1 MNVKTSNNNLTEIIG
16 KQKVINKPEVLDRYS
31 HDNSFSSPMQPRLV
45 VHPRNAD
52 DVQKTVT
59 WANRTKTPLVPV
71 SSGEPRFHGDT
82 VPSVPEAVIVDL
94 RRMDKI
100 IRIDRRNRM
109 VVIEPGVTY
118 TQLQPALAAEGLRLS
133 TPLLPRQSKSVV
145 TSLLER
151 EPTLVP
157 KYNHTLLEP
166 LRCLEI
172 VWGNGEILRSGD
184 AGGYYPTLEQQWE
197 MGLAQVFSGGPGQ
210 VDYYRLVSGAQG
222 SIGIVTWASV
232 KCEILPKVHR
242 FFFIPSDNLKD
253 LIECAYRLLK
263 VRLGDEFL
271 VLNSANLAAILSKDA
286 DGIQAL
292 KNKLPPWVI
301 IMGIAGRDLFPEEK
315 VDFQEKDTRDIVQQ
329 YGLEL
334 LPAVS
339 GIGGGQLMS
348 TILNSSPVTYWKLI
362 YKGACQDIFFMS
374 TLDKIPEFVDTV
386 FASANALRY
395 PVSDIGIYLQ
405 PQHQGTACH
414 CEFNLPYN
422 SGNKAEIDRVRE
434 LLETCSEALI
444 KQGAYFSRPYGI
456 WADMVYNRDA
466 RNKEMI
472 RTIKGIFDPNNILNP
487 GKLCF

>member
-1 MNVKTSNNNLTEIIG
+1 MNVKTSTNLIEIIG
-16 KQKVINKPEVLDRYS
+16 KQKAIKESKVLDSYS
-31 HDNSFSSPMQPRLV
+31 HDNSFTPPMRPRLV
-45 VHPRNAD
+45 VQPHDAN
-52 DVQKTVT
+52 DVQKIVL
-59 WANRTKTPLVPV
+59 WANQTKTPLVPV
-71 SSGEPRFHGDT
+71 SSGEPHFRGDT

-94 RRMDKI
+94 RGMDKI

-109 VVIEPGVTY
+109 AVIEPGVTY
-118 TQLQPALAAEGLRLS
+118 SQLQPVLAEQGLRMS
-133 TPLLPRQSKSVV
+133 TPLLPRQSKSIV

-151 EPTLVP
+151 EPRLVP
-157 KYNHTLLEP
+157 KYSYTLPEP
-166 LRCLEI
+166 LRCLEV
-172 VWGNGEILRSGD
+172 VWGNGELLRTGE
-184 AGGYYPTLEQQWE
+184 AGGYYRTLEQQWE

-222 SIGIVTWASV
+222 SMGIATWASV
-232 KCEILPKVHR
+232 KCEILPKVHK
-242 FFFIPSDNLKD
+242 FFFIPADDLKD
-253 LIECAYRLLK
+253 LIECAYWLLR

-271 VLNSANLAAILSKDA
+271 ILNGTNLAAILGRDA
-286 DGIQAL
+286 NEIRAL
-292 KNKLPPWVI
+292 KDKLPPWVI
-301 IMGIAGRDLFPEEK
+301 IIGIAGRDLFPEEK

-339 GIGGGQLMS
+339 GIGGGQVMS
-348 TILNSSPVTYWKLI
+348 TILNPSPVPYWKLV
-362 YKGACQDIFFMS
+362 YKGACQDIFFMT
-374 TLDKIPEFVDTV
+374 TLDKIPEFVNTV
-386 FASANALRY
+386 FAAANALRY

-405 PQHQGTACH
+405 PQHQGTSCH

-422 SGNKAEIDRVRE
+422 PGNKIEIDRVRE

>member
-1 MNVKTSNNNLTEIIG
+1 LNVKTSNKLMDMIG
-16 KQKVINKPEVLDRYS
+16 KEKVVNERKVIDRYS
-31 HDNSFSSPMQPRLV
+31 HDNSFTLPMRPRLV
-45 VHPRNAD
+45 VQPRNVD
-52 DVQKTVT
+52 DVQKIVT
-59 WANRTKTPLVPV
+59 SANQTKTPLVPV
-71 SSGEPRFHGDT
+71 SSGEPHFRGDT
-82 VPSVPEAVIVDL
+82 VPSVPEAVIIDL
-94 RRMDKI
+94 SQMDKI

-109 VVIEPGVTY
+109 VLIEPGVTY
-118 TQLQPALAAEGLRLS
+118 VQLQPALAEEGLRLS

-197 MGLAQVFSGGPGQ
+197 MGLSQVFSGGPGQ

-271 VLNSANLAAILSKDA
+271 ILNSANLAAILSKDA
-286 DGIQAL
+286 NGIQTL

-301 IMGIAGRDLFPEEK
+301 IMGIAGRALFPEAK
-315 VDFQEKDTRDIVQQ
+315 VDFQEKDTRNIVQQ
-329 YGLEL
+329 FGLEL

-339 GIGGGQLMS
+339 GISSGQVMS
-348 TILNSSPVTYWKLI
+348 TILNPSPVPYWKLT
-362 YKGACQDIFFMS
+362 YKGACQDIFFMT
-374 TLDKIPEFVDTV
+374 TLDKIPEFVNTV
-386 FASANALRY
+386 FAAANALRY
-395 PVSDIGIYLQ
+395 PVSDIGVYLQ
-405 PQHQGTACH
+405 PQHQGTSCH

-422 SGNKAEIDRVRE
+422 SGDKIETDRVRE

-472 RTIKGIFDPNNILNP
+472 KTIKGIFDPNNILNP

>member
-1 MNVKTSNNNLTEIIG
+1 MNVKTSNNLMEMIG
-16 KQKVINKPEVLDRYS
+16 KQKVIDKQKILDRYS
-31 HDNSFSSPMQPRLV
+31 HDNSFTLPMQPRLV
-45 VHPRNAD
+45 VQPRNAD
-52 DVQKTVT
+52 DVQKIVT
-59 WANRTKTPLVPV
+59 WANQTKTPLVPV
-71 SSGEPRFHGDT
+71 SSGEPHFRGDT

-94 RRMDKI
+94 SRMGKI

-109 VVIEPGVTY
+109 VLIEPGVTY
-118 TQLQPALAAEGLRLS
+118 AQLQPALAEEGLRLS
-133 TPLLPRQSKSVV
+133 TPLLPRQSKSVIA
-145 TSLLER
+145 SLLER

-172 VWGNGEILRSGD
+172 VWGNGEILRTGE

-242 FFFIPSDNLKD
+242 FFFIPADDLKG

-263 VRLGDEFL
+263 IRLGDEFL
-271 VLNSANLAAILSKDA
+271 ILNSANLAAILSSDA

-329 YGLEL
+329 SGLEL
-334 LPAVS
+334 LPAVT
-339 GIGGGQLMS
+339 GIGGGQVMS
-348 TILNSSPVTYWKLI
+348 TILNPSPVPYWKLT
-362 YKGACQDIFFMS
+362 YKGACQDIFFMT
-374 TLDKIPEFVDTV
+374 TLDKIPEFVNTV
-386 FASANALRY
+386 FTAANALRY

-422 SGNKAEIDRVRE
+422 SGNKIEIDHVRE
-434 LLETCSEALI
+434 LLGTCSEALI
-444 KQGAYFSRPYGI
+444 RQGAYFSRPYGI

>member
-1 MNVKTSNNNLTEIIG
+1 LNVKTSNNLTEMIG

-31 HDNSFSSPMQPRLV
+31 HDNSFTPPMRPRLV
-45 VHPRNAD
+45 VQPRNAG
-52 DVQKTVT
+52 DVQKIVK
-59 WANRTKTPLVPV
+59 WANQTKTPLVPV
-71 SSGEPRFHGDT
+71 SSGEPHFRGDT

-94 RRMDKI
+94 HRMNKI

-109 VVIEPGVTY
+109 VIIEPGVTY
-118 TQLQPALAAEGLRLS
+118 PQLQPALAEEGLRLS
-133 TPLLPRQSKSVV
+133 APLLPRQSKSVV
-145 TSLLER
+145 ASLLER
-151 EPTLVP
+151 EPTLIP
-157 KYNHTLLEP
+157 KYNYTLPEP
-166 LRCLEI
+166 LRCLEV
-172 VWGNGEILRSGD
+172 VWGNGELLRTGE
-184 AGGYYPTLEQQWE
+184 AGGYYPTLEQQWK

-222 SIGIVTWASV
+222 SIGIVTWASI
-232 KCEILPKVHR
+232 KCEISPKVHR
-242 FFFIPSDNLKD
+242 FFFIPADDLKG
-253 LIECAYRLLK
+253 LIECAYQLLK
-263 VRLGDEFL
+263 VRLGDEFF
-271 VLNSANLAAILSKDA
+271 VLNSANLAAILSRDA
-286 DGIQAL
+286 DAVQAL

-329 YGLEL
+329 LGLEL

-339 GIGGGQLMS
+339 GIGPGQIMS
-348 TILNSSPVTYWKLI
+348 TILNPSPIPCWKLA
-362 YKGACQDIFFMS
+362 YKGACQDIFFMT
-374 TLDKIPEFVDTV
+374 TLDKIPEFVNTL
-386 FASANALRY
+386 FAVANALRY
-395 PVSDIGIYLQ
+395 PVSDIGLYLQ

-422 SGNKAEIDRVRE
+422 SGNKIEIDRVRQ

-466 RNKEMI
+466 RNREMI

>member
-1 MNVKTSNNNLTEIIG
+1 LNVKTSTNLTEIIG
-16 KQKVINKPEVLDRYS
+16 RQKTLKGHRVLDSYS
-31 HDNSFSSPMQPRLV
+31 HDNSFTPPMRPRLV
-45 VHPRNAD
+45 VQPQNTD
-52 DVQKTVT
+52 DVQKIVI
-59 WANRTKTPLVPV
+59 WANQTKTPLVPV
-71 SSGEPRFHGDT
+71 SSGEPHFRGDT

-94 RRMDKI
+94 RQMDKI

-109 VVIEPGVTY
+109 AVIEPGVTY
-118 TQLQPALAAEGLRLS
+118 TQLQPALAEKGLRLS

-151 EPTLVP
+151 EPRLVP
-157 KYNHTLLEP
+157 KYSYTLPEP
-166 LRCLEI
+166 LRCLEVI
-172 VWGNGEILRSGD
+172 WGNGELLRTGE

-222 SIGIVTWASV
+222 SMGIVTWASV

-242 FFFIPSDNLKD
+242 FFFIPADDLKD
-253 LIECAYRLLK
+253 LIECAYRLLRI
-263 VRLGDEFL
+263 RLGDEFL
-271 VLNSANLAAILSKDA
+271 VLNSTDLAAILGRDA
-286 DGIQAL
+286 KSIQAL
-292 KNKLPPWVI
+292 KDKLPPWVI

-315 VDFQEKDTRDIVQQ
+315 VNFQGKDARDVVQQ
-329 YGLEL
+329 FALKL
-334 LPAVS
+334 LPEVS
-339 GIGGGQLMS
+339 GIRGGQLMS
-348 TILNSSPVTYWKLI
+348 TMLNPSPIPYWKLA
-362 YKGACQDIFFMS
+362 YKGDCQDIFFMT
-374 TLDKIPEFVDTV
+374 TLDKIPEFVNTV
-386 FASANALRY
+386 LASANELRY
-395 PVSDIGIYLQ
+395 PVSDIGIYIQ
-405 PQHQGTACH
+405 PQHQGTSCH

-422 SGNKAEIDRVRE
+422 SRNKVEIDRIRE

-466 RNKEMI
+466 RNREMI

>member
-1 MNVKTSNNNLTEIIG
+1 MEMIG
-16 KQKVINKPEVLDRYS
+16 KQKVIDKQKILDRYS
-31 HDNSFSSPMQPRLV
+31 HDNSFTLPMQPRLV
-45 VHPRNAD
+45 VQPRNAD
-52 DVQKTVT
+52 DVQKIVT
-59 WANRTKTPLVPV
+59 WANQTKTPLVPV
-71 SSGEPRFHGDT
+71 SSGEPHFRGDT

-94 RRMDKI
+94 SRMGKI

-109 VVIEPGVTY
+109 VLIEPGVTY
-118 TQLQPALAAEGLRLS
+118 AQLQPALAEEGLRLS
-133 TPLLPRQSKSVV
+133 TPLLPRQSKSVIA
-145 TSLLER
+145 SLLER

-172 VWGNGEILRSGD
+172 VWGNGEILRTGE

-242 FFFIPSDNLKD
+242 FFFIPADDLKG

-263 VRLGDEFL
+263 IRLGDEFL
-271 VLNSANLAAILSKDA
+271 ILNSANLAAILSSDA

-329 YGLEL
+329 SGLEL
-334 LPAVS
+334 LPAVT
-339 GIGGGQLMS
+339 GIGGGQVMS
-348 TILNSSPVTYWKLI
+348 TILNPSPVPYWKLT
-362 YKGACQDIFFMS
+362 YKGACQDIFFMT
-374 TLDKIPEFVDTV
+374 TLDKIPEFVNTV
-386 FASANALRY
+386 FTAANALRY

-422 SGNKAEIDRVRE
+422 SGNKIEIDHVRE
-434 LLETCSEALI
+434 LLGTCSEALI
-444 KQGAYFSRPYGI
+444 RQGAYFSRPYGI

>member
-1 MNVKTSNNNLTEIIG
+1 MEMIG
-16 KQKVINKPEVLDRYS
+16 KQKVIKERKILNSYS
-31 HDNSFSSPMQPRLV
+31 HDNSFTLPMRPRLV
-45 VHPRNAD
+45 VQPRNAD
-52 DVQKTVT
+52 DVQKIVT
-59 WANRTKTPLVPV
+59 WANQTKTPLVPV
-71 SSGEPRFHGDT
+71 SSGEPHFRGDT

-109 VVIEPGVTY
+109 VLIEPGVTY
-118 TQLQPALAAEGLRLS
+118 AQLQPALAEEGLRLS
-133 TPLLPRQSKSVV
+133 TPLLPRQSKSVIA
-145 TSLLER
+145 SLLER

-157 KYNHTLLEP
+157 KYNHTLPEP

-172 VWGNGEILRSGD
+172 VWGNGEILRTGD
-184 AGGYYPTLEQQWE
+184 AGGYYPTLEQQWQ

-222 SIGIVTWASV
+222 SIGIATWASV

-242 FFFIPSDNLKD
+242 FFFIPADNLKG

-263 VRLGDEFL
+263 VRLGDEFF
-271 VLNSANLAAILSKDA
+271 VLNSANLAAILSRNA

-329 YGLEL
+329 FGLEL

-339 GIGGGQLMS
+339 GIGGGQVMS
-348 TILNSSPVTYWKLI
+348 TILNPSPSTYWKLT

-374 TLDKIPEFVDTV
+374 TLDKIPEFVNTV
-386 FASANALRY
+386 FTAANALRY

-422 SGNKAEIDRVRE
+422 SGNKIEIGNVRE

-466 RNKEMI
+466 GNKEMI

>member
-1 MNVKTSNNNLTEIIG
+1 LNVKASSNLMEIIG

-31 HDNSFSSPMQPRLV
+31 HDNSFTLPMQPRSV
-45 VHPRNAD
+45 VQPRNAD
-52 DVQKTVT
+52 DVQKIVM
-59 WANRTKTPLVPV
+59 WANQTRTPLVPV
-71 SSGEPRFHGDT
+71 SSGEPHFRGDA
-82 VPSVPEAVIVDL
+82 VPSVPEAVVVDL
-94 RRMDKI
+94 RRMNRI

-109 VVIEPGVTY
+109 VIIEPGVTY
-118 TQLQPALAAEGLRLS
+118 GQLQPALAAQGLILS

-145 TSLLER
+145 ASLLER
-151 EPTLVP
+151 EPTLIP
-157 KYNHTLLEP
+157 KYNYTLPEP
-166 LRCLEI
+166 LRCLEV
-172 VWGNGEILRSGD
+172 VWGNGEMLRTGE
-184 AGGYYPTLEQQWE
+184 AGGYYPTLEQQWK

-222 SIGIVTWASV
+222 SMGIVTWASV

-242 FFFIPSDNLKD
+242 FFFIPADDLKR
-253 LIECAYRLLK
+253 LIECAYRLLR
-263 VRLGDEFL
+263 VRLGDEFF
-271 VLNSANLAAILSKDA
+271 VLNSANLASILSKDA
-286 DGIQAL
+286 DGVHAL

-301 IMGIAGRDLFPEEK
+301 VMGIAGRDLFPEEK

-329 YGLEL
+329 LALEL

-339 GIGGGQLMS
+339 GITGGQVMS
-348 TILNSSPVTYWKLI
+348 TILNPSAVPYWKLT
-362 YKGACQDIFFMS
+362 YKGACQDIFFMT

-386 FASANALRY
+386 FAAANALRY

-422 SGNKAEIDRVRE
+422 SRNRIETDRVRE

-444 KQGAYFSRPYGI
+444 RQGAYFSRPYGI

-466 RNKEMI
+466 RNREVI

>member
-1 MNVKTSNNNLTEIIG
+1 MNVKTSNDLMEMIG
-16 KQKVINKPEVLDRYS
+16 RQKVINEHKILDRYS
-31 HDNSFSSPMQPRLV
+31 HDNSFTLPMQPRLV
-45 VHPRNAD
+45 VQPRNAD
-52 DVQKTVT
+52 DVQKIVT
-59 WANRTKTPLVPV
+59 WANQTKTPLVPV
-71 SSGEPRFHGDT
+71 SSGEPHFRGDT
-82 VPSVPEAVIVDL
+82 VPSVPEAVIIDL
-94 RRMDKI
+94 SRMDKI
-100 IRIDRRNRM
+100 IKIDRRNRI
-109 VVIEPGVTY
+109 VLIEPGVTY
-118 TQLQPALAAEGLRLS
+118 AQLQPALAKEGLRLS
-133 TPLLPRQSKSVV
+133 TPLLPRQSKSVIA
-145 TSLLER
+145 SLLER

-157 KYNHTLLEP
+157 KYNYTLLEP

-172 VWGNGEILRSGD
+172 VWGNGEILRTGD

-222 SIGIVTWASV
+222 SMGIVTWASV

-242 FFFIPSDNLKD
+242 FSFIPADYLKG
-253 LIECAYRLLK
+253 LIQCAYRLLK

-271 VLNSANLAAILSKDA
+271 VLNGANLAAILSRDA
-286 DGIQAL
+286 DEIQAL
-292 KNKLPPWVI
+292 KSKLPPWVI
-301 IMGIAGRDLFPEEK
+301 IMGIAGRDLFPQEK

-329 YGLEL
+329 FGLEL

-339 GIGGGQLMS
+339 SIGGGQVMS
-348 TILNSSPVTYWKLI
+348 TILNPSPVTYWKLT

-374 TLDKIPEFVDTV
+374 TLDKIPEFVNTV
-386 FASANALRY
+386 FATANALRY

-422 SGNKAEIDRVRE
+422 SGNKIETDRVRE
-434 LLETCSEALI
+434 VLETCSEALI

-472 RTIKGIFDPNNILNP
+472 KTIKGIFDPNNILNP

>member
-1 MNVKTSNNNLTEIIG
+1 LNVKISNNLMEIIG

-31 HDNSFSSPMQPRLV
+31 HDNSFTLPLRPRSV
-45 VHPRNAD
+45 VKPRNAD
-52 DVQKTVT
+52 DVQKIVM
-59 WANRTKTPLVPV
+59 WANQTKTPLVPV
-71 SSGEPRFHGDT
+71 SSGEPRFRGDT
-82 VPSVPEAVIVDL
+82 VPSVPEAVIIDL
-94 RRMDKI
+94 SRMDKI

-118 TQLQPALAAEGLRLS
+118 AQLQPALAEEGLRLS
-133 TPLLPRQSKSVV
+133 TPLLPRQSKSVIA
-145 TSLLER
+145 SLLER
-151 EPTLVP
+151 EPRLVP
-157 KYNHTLLEP
+157 KYSYTLPEP
-166 LRCLEI
+166 LRCLEV
-172 VWGNGEILRSGD
+172 VWGNGETLRTGE

-222 SIGIVTWASV
+222 SMGIVTWASV

-242 FFFIPSDNLKD
+242 FFFIPADNLNG
-253 LIECAYRLLK
+253 LIECSYRLLK
-263 VRLGDEFL
+263 VRLGDEFF
-271 VLNSANLAAILSKDA
+271 VLNSANLAAILSRDA
-286 DGIQAL
+286 DGIQVL

-301 IMGIAGRDLFPEEK
+301 VMGIAGRDLFPEEK
-315 VDFQEKDTRDIVQQ
+315 LDFQEKDTRDIVQQ
-329 YGLEL
+329 FGLKL

-339 GIGGGQLMS
+339 GIRGGQVMS
-348 TILNSSPVTYWKLI
+348 TILNPSPVPYWKLT
-362 YKGACQDIFFMS
+362 YKGACQDIFFMT
-374 TLDKIPEFVDTV
+374 TLDKIPEFVNTV
-386 FASANALRY
+386 FAVANALRY

-405 PQHQGTACH
+405 PQHQGTSCH

-422 SGNKAEIDRVRE
+422 SGNKIEVDRVKE

>member
-1 MNVKTSNNNLTEIIG
+1 MNVKTSSNLTGMIG
-16 KQKVINKPEVLDRYS
+16 KEKVINKQKILDRYS
-31 HDNSFSSPMQPRLV
+31 HDNSLASPMRPRLLV
-45 VHPRNAD
+45 EPRNAD
-52 DVQKTVT
+52 DVQKTVV
-59 WANRTKTPLVPV
+59 WANQTKTPLVPV
-71 SSGEPRFHGDT
+71 SSGEPHFRGDT

-94 RRMDKI
+94 RRIDKI

-118 TQLQPALAAEGLRLS
+118 AQLQPALAEQGLRLS
-133 TPLLPRQSKSVV
+133 TPLLPRQSKSVIA
-145 TSLLER
+145 SLLER

-157 KYNHTLLEP
+157 KYNHTLPEP
-166 LRCLEI
+166 LRCLEV
-172 VWGNGEILRSGD
+172 VWGNGEILRTGE

-222 SIGIVTWASV
+222 SMGIVTWASV

-242 FFFIPSDNLKD
+242 FFFIPADDLKG
-253 LIECAYRLLK
+253 LIECAYRLLR

-271 VLNSANLAAILSKDA
+271 VLNSANLAAILSRDA

-292 KNKLPPWVI
+292 KSKLPPWVI
-301 IMGIAGRDLFPEEK
+301 IMGIAGRDLFPGEK
-315 VDFQEKDTRDIVQQ
+315 VDFQEKDARDIVQQ
-329 YGLEL
+329 FGLKL

-339 GIGGGQLMS
+339 GIRARQIMS
-348 TILNSSPVTYWKLI
+348 TILNPSPVPYWKLT
-362 YKGACQDIFFMS
+362 YKGGCQDIFFTT
-374 TLDKIPEFVDTV
+374 TLDKVPEFVDTV
-386 FASANALRY
+386 FAAANALRY

-405 PQHQGTACH
+405 PQHQGTSCH

-422 SGNKAEIDRVRE
+422 SGNKIETDRVRQ
-434 LLETCSEALI
+434 LLEKCSEALI

>member
-1 MNVKTSNNNLTEIIG
+1 LNVKTSNNLMEMIG
-16 KQKVINKPEVLDRYS
+16 KQKVINKHKILDRYS
-31 HDNSFSSPMQPRLV
+31 HDNSFTLPMQPRLV
-45 VHPRNAD
+45 VEPRNAD
-52 DVQKTVT
+52 DVQKIVT
-59 WANRTKTPLVPV
+59 WANQTKTPLVPV
-71 SSGEPRFHGDT
+71 SSGEPHFRGDT
-82 VPSVPEAVIVDL
+82 VPSVPEAVIIDL
-94 RRMDKI
+94 RRMNKI

-109 VVIEPGVTY
+109 VLIEPGVTY
-118 TQLQPALAAEGLRLS
+118 AQLQPALAEQGLRLS

-145 TSLLER
+145 ASLLER

-157 KYNHTLLEP
+157 KYNYTLPEP

-172 VWGNGEILRSGD
+172 VWGNGEILRTGE

-242 FFFIPSDNLKD
+242 FFFIPADNLKG

-271 VLNSANLAAILSKDA
+271 VLNSANLAVILSRDA

-292 KNKLPPWVI
+292 KNKLPPWAIV
-301 IMGIAGRDLFPEEK
+301 MGIAGRDLFPEEK
-315 VDFQEKDTRDIVQQ
+315 VDFQEKDTREIVQQ
-329 YGLEL
+329 LGLEL

-348 TILNSSPVTYWKLI
+348 TILNPSPVPYWKLT
-362 YKGACQDIFFMS
+362 YKGACQDIFFMT
-374 TLDKIPEFVDTV
+374 TLDKIPEFVNTV
-386 FASANALRY
+386 FAAANGLRY

-422 SGNKAEIDRVRE
+422 SGNKIEIDRVRE
-434 LLETCSEALI
+434 LLNTCSEALI

-466 RNKEMI
+466 ANKEMI

>member
-1 MNVKTSNNNLTEIIG
+1 MIG
-16 KQKVINKPEVLDRYS
+16 KQKVIKERKILNSYS
-31 HDNSFSSPMQPRLV
+31 HDNSFTLPMRPRLV
-45 VHPRNAD
+45 VQPRNAD
-52 DVQKTVT
+52 DVQKIVT
-59 WANRTKTPLVPV
+59 WANQTKTPLVPV
-71 SSGEPRFHGDT
+71 SSGEPHFRGDT

-109 VVIEPGVTY
+109 VLIEPGVTY
-118 TQLQPALAAEGLRLS
+118 AQLQPALAEEGLRLS
-133 TPLLPRQSKSVV
+133 TPLLPRQSKSVIA
-145 TSLLER
+145 SLLER

-157 KYNHTLLEP
+157 KYNHTLPEP

-172 VWGNGEILRSGD
+172 VWGNGEILRTGD

-232 KCEILPKVHR
+232 KCEVLPKVHR
-242 FFFIPSDNLKD
+242 FFFIPADNLKG

-271 VLNSANLAAILSKDA
+271 VLNSANLAAILNRNA

-301 IMGIAGRDLFPEEK
+301 IMGIAGRDLFPEGK

-329 YGLEL
+329 FGLEL

-339 GIGGGQLMS
+339 GIGGGQVMS
-348 TILNSSPVTYWKLI
+348 TILNPSPSTYWKLT

-374 TLDKIPEFVDTV
+374 TLDKIPEFVNTV
-386 FASANALRY
+386 FTAANALRY

-422 SGNKAEIDRVRE
+422 SGNKIEIGNVRE

-466 RNKEMI
+466 GNKEMI